1 MIENLSVALQITV
14 VGMSFVLAVLAWL
27 WLIMAVLV
35 RLTAEPVTTEAAP
48 SVAAPA
54 ATVPAARVV
63 RQRAAAVAVAIALAR
78 QARSVAVAPRPLL
91 SPWQAVRRAQLLNQR
106 ERRR

>member
-48 SVAAPA
+48 A
-54 ATVPAARVV
+54 ATMPAARVV